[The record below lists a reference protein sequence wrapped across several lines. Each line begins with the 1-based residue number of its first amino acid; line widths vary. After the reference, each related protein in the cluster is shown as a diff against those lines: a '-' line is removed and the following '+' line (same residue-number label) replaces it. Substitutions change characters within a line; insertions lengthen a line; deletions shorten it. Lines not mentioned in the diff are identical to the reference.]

1 MAAPSPSSDAW
12 WKEGTAYQIYPASF
26 KDSNGDGLGDIAGIL
41 SKVDYLKDLGVDIVW
56 VSPMFESPQIDMGY
70 DISNY
75 EAVHAP
81 YGTIEDMQ
89 ALVDACHACGMR
101 LILDLVIN
109 HTSAEHAWFKES
121 RSSKD
126 NPKRDWYIWKPPRY
140 ADDGTRLPPTNWR
153 SYFSGSAWEWD
164 EHTQEYYLHLFAK
177 EMPDLNW
184 ESAETRHAI
193 YESAM
198 RFWLDKGVDGFR
210 IDCVNMYSKRV
221 GFQDAPIV
229 NADVFE
235 QPAWSEYANGPRMHE
250 FLREMNRVVLSKYDT
265 LTVGELPHT
274 PDPCH
279 VLRYVSAA
287 DKQLS
292 MVFQFDIVDIGQGAS
307 DKYRFEEW
315 KLPRLKA
322 TVAKWQQFIE
332 GTDGWTTAFCENHDQ
347 GRSVSRFASDAPEHR
362 VHSAKMLAL
371 MLAALTG
378 TLFIYQGQEIGMINV
393 PTTWSIDEDYKD
405 IESVNFYHTAATVAR
420 EKFAGDPETI
430 RREIEYVKRSIQILG
445 RDNARTPMQWDA
457 SNKSAGFTDQPEK
470 AWMRTHDLYPE
481 INVARQQGDPDSV
494 LSFWKSMLRFRKA
507 HADLFVY
514 GNFRLYEPENEETFV
529 FAKTT
534 ATPGAGGAGAGQAA
548 VVVLNFTSENQV
560 VNLPPADDIGSLRLR
575 VGNYTDTATTEV
587 ERKSSNKSW
596 QLTLRPWE
604 GRLYISEEE
613 ASKP

>member
-1 MAAPSPSSDAW
+1 MATPTSSSSGRTW

-41 SKVDYLKDLGVDIVW
+41 SKVDYLKELGVDILW

-81 YGTIEDMQ
+81 YGTVEDMQ
-89 ALVDACHACGMR
+89 ALIDACHKRGMKI
-101 LILDLVIN
+101 ILDLVIN

-121 RSSKD
+121 RSSRD

-140 ADDGTRLPPTNWR
+140 AEDGTRLPPTNWR
-153 SYFSGSAWEWD
+153 SYFSGSTWEWD

-184 ESAETRHAI
+184 ENEETRQAI
-193 YESAM
+193 YDSAM
-198 RFWLDKGVDGFR
+198 RFWLERGVDGFR

-221 GFQDAPIV
+221 GFLDAPIV
-229 NADVFE
+229 DAAVFE

-250 FLREMNRVVLSKYDT
+250 FLREMNQAVLDKYDT
-265 LTVGELPHT
+265 VTVGELPHT
-274 PDPCH
+274 PDPRH
-279 VLRYVSAA
+279 VLRYVGAN

-307 DKYRFEEW
+307 GKYRFQDW
-315 KLPRLKA
+315 KLPQFKA

-362 VHSAKMLAL
+362 EHSAKMLAL
-371 MLAALTG
+371 MLSTLTG

-393 PTTWSIDEDYKD
+393 PKEWTIDQDYQD
-405 IESVNFYHTAATVAR
+405 IESVNFYHAAIKVAR
-420 EKFAGDPETI
+420 ETMAGNRQAIQDETDYI
-430 RREIEYVKRSIQILG
+430 RRSIQILG
-445 RDNARTPMQWDA
+445 RDNARTPMQWDD
-457 SNKSAGFTDQPEK
+457 SNKSAGFTDRPEGG
-470 AWMRTHDLYPE
+470 WMRTHDLYPE
-481 INVARQQGDPDSV
+481 INVAKQIDEPDSV
-494 LSFWKSMLRFRKA
+494 LNFWKSMLRLRKLNK
-507 HADLFVY
+507 DLFVY
-514 GNFRLYEPENEETFV
+514 GNFHLYEPDNENTFI

-534 ATPGAGGAGAGQAA
+534 FPVGGTTASAGQAA
-548 VVVLNFTSENQV
+548 VVMLNFTGKDQTV
-560 VNLPPADDIGSLRLR
+560 TLPSLDEVGALRLQ
-575 VGNYTDTATTEV
+575 VGNYVDSAASEELDLV
-587 ERKSSNKSW
+587 AGPGQQR
-596 QLTLRPWE
+596 TLRPWE
-604 GRLYISEEE
+604 GRLYMS
-613 ASKP
+613 S